1 MTNPTDELRRENEQL
16 KQELTR
22 LAQRNAVL
30 VCECDELRERLRQ
43 AEHENHTLRT
53 REKRRKERDAKA

>member
-1 MTNPTDELRRENEQL
+1 MTTPLDELRRENERL

-30 VCECDELRERLRQ
+30 VCECDELRERLKRS
-43 AEHENHTLRT
+43 NHAL
-53 REKRRKERDAKA
+53 DALAGYAAPE

>member
-22 LAQRNAVL
+22 LHRE
-30 VCECDELRERLRQ
+30 CEELRERL
-43 AEHENHTLRT
+43 
-53 REKRRKERDAKA
+53 KRSDHAIDSLVGYAAPE

>member
-30 VCECDELRERLRQ
+30 VCECDELRERLRRS
-43 AEHENHTLRT
+43 NHALDSLAGYAAP
-53 REKRRKERDAKA
+53 E

>member
-30 VCECDELRERLRQ
+30 VCECDELRERLRRS
-43 AEHENHTLRT
+43 NHALNSLVGYAAP
-53 REKRRKERDAKA
+53 E